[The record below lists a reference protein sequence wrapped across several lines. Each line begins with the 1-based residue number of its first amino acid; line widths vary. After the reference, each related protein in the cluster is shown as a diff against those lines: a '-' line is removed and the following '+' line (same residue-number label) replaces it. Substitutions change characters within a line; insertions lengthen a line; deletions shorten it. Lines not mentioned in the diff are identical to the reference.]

1 MGFPDHS
8 TIYPVTFREPVS
20 CPMAGRPQKRENKS
34 SKAICFIII
43 LLRSGGSVEQLFY
56 LHELIVVEIACR
68 FVACTG
74 TLLLVKRFNFFRGV
88 RSSAERYGCWRY
100 PAAPYLY
107 AGKKLLLPDLLRMP
121 YGLHRHVGTI
131 SQRDYCLMIGE
142 GFCRICLFTGSG
154 RKSAVFDNDGKCSRL
169 NVALGGIELF
179 PLIRSLEQFCQGIV
193 EISIEGI
200 IFAVV

>member
-1 MGFPDHS
+1 MAIRVDSEFCTVNENCPLPSLIVAVVVSLIFTVAPAMGFPDES

-74 TLLLVKRFNFFRGV
+74 TLLLVKRFDFFEVCGHQRSDTGVGDTRLPHIYTQERNFFFPICFACRM
-88 RSSAERYGCWRY
+88 AARY
-100 PAAPYLY
+100 
-107 AGKKLLLPDLLRMP
+107 
-121 YGLHRHVGTI
+121 VGTI
-131 SQRDYCLMIGE
+131 SQRDYCLIIGE
-142 GFCRICLFTGSG
+142 GFC
-154 RKSAVFDNDGKCSRL
+154 
-169 NVALGGIELF
+169 
-179 PLIRSLEQFCQGIV
+179 
-193 EISIEGI
+193 
-200 IFAVV
+200 

>member
-1 MGFPDHS
+1 MNRRYIPLLFA
-8 TIYPVTFREPVS
+8 
-20 CPMAGRPQKRENKS
+20 MAGRPQKRENKS

-74 TLLLVKRFNFFRGV
+74 TLLLVKRFDFFEVCGHQRSDTGVGDTRLPHIYTQERNFFFPICFACRM
-88 RSSAERYGCWRY
+88 AARY
-100 PAAPYLY
+100 
-107 AGKKLLLPDLLRMP
+107 
-121 YGLHRHVGTI
+121 VGTI
-131 SQRDYCLMIGE
+131 SQRDYCLIIGE
-142 GFCRICLFTGSG
+142 GFCRTCLFTGSG

-193 EISIEGI
+193 EISIEGLQVR
-200 IFAVV
+200 FLRCDTTPYC